1 MLENKANKILN
12 GDKNEKVTYK
22 NKLVW
27 IEHVN
32 DKTGEALVSI
42 MDTGEKMTVPISELE
57 SKGSGLK

>member
-1 MLENKANKILN
+1 VLENKANDILN
-12 GDKNEKVTYK
+12 GDKNQKVAYK

-32 DKTGEALVSI
+32 ENTGEALVSV

-57 SKGSGLK
+57 GKGSGLK